1 MISSGDDLK
10 PPGHMWPYLETLLV
24 VKTGI
29 GKGVIATWWQKPE
42 MSLNIATTHKTSS
55 QDKKLLFCL
64 VTKLYPILL

>member
-29 GKGVIATWWQKPE
+29 GKGVIATW
-42 MSLNIATTHKTSS
+42 
-55 QDKKLLFCL
+55 
-64 VTKLYPILL
+64 